1 MAKNNHLSKVS
12 FSVVELPVIVC
23 GHVSP
28 ILSSLLLPSHDVKVV
43 AAVLKR
49 EVKLARKTNHV
60 SGAIVLLDV
69 VEKALFILRILC
81 NRRATHDNPLQV
93 VQLSGTKNTMNV
105 FIKVPLDTLAIG
117 IKTTTAYSAAIHL
130 AQRLVYELSQTN
142 PLTTAELLTLL
153 DEPCLVL
160 SSSLRSFLYHL
171 DTSQASIV
179 SITISDKVDSLLSQH
194 EPNTYQS
201 RSTINY
207 SNHTKQHKLI
217 KQLTQSTKD

>member
-1 MAKNNHLSKVS
+1 M
-12 FSVVELPVIVC
+12 VELPVIVS

-28 ILSSLLLPSHDVKVV
+28 ILSSLLLPSHDVNGV
-43 AAVLKR
+43 AVGLKR

-60 SGAIVLLDV
+60 SGAIVLQDV
-69 VEKALFILRILC
+69 VEKALFILRMLC
-81 NRRATHDNPLQV
+81 NRRAIHDSLLQV

-105 FIKVPLDTLAIG
+105 FMKVPPHTLG
-117 IKTTTAYSAAIHL
+117 IKTTTAQSAAIHL

-153 DEPCLVL
+153 NEPCLVL

-201 RSTINY
+201 RSTFNY
-207 SNHTKQHKLI
+207 TNHTKQHTLI
-217 KQLTQSTKD
+217 KQLTQSTRRSTK